1 MSVGTATVPFS
12 LSVKNLGFTLDR
24 HLEMKVHVQNVVR
37 AANFELRRIGS
48 IRRFL
53 SAKAA
58 AILVS
63 AFVLSRVDYCNS
75 LLYGCH
81 GYLLDRLQR
90 VQNNAARMV
99 LRIPRYAHI
108 TPHLVSLHWLPISER
123 IDYKIASICYNCV
136 KGTAPEYLRRLI
148 PAKEQTHSYET
159 RSTTDS
165 TALRD
170 RPAIVRKP

>member
-1 MSVGTATVPFS
+1 MYGA
-12 LSVKNLGFTLDR
+12 LQNLQIYKSAKAGQSAKRGNDR

-58 AILVS
+58 ATLVS

-99 LRIPRYAHI
+99 LRIPR
-108 TPHLVSLHWLPISER
+108 
-123 IDYKIASICYNCV
+123 
-136 KGTAPEYLRRLI
+136 
-148 PAKEQTHSYET
+148 
-159 RSTTDS
+159 
-165 TALRD
+165 
-170 RPAIVRKP
+170 